1 MFLSADSFLIREM
14 KIIEEK
20 NHVTKK
26 MYRTENDIEK
36 STRMELNTLLN
47 ARLADVIDLQLQM
60 KQAHWN
66 VKGPHFISLH
76 ELFDQ
81 IAESIGKY
89 GDTLAERVVQLGGVA
104 EGTVRVVGK
113 RSTLKDYPLTIGEG
127 LAHVRAVAAAL
138 ATFGTEV
145 RKSVPEAEKLE
156 DPGTVDILTEISRG
170 TDKWLWF
177 VEAHI
182 QTE

>member
-1 MFLSADSFLIREM
+1 L
-14 KIIEEK
+14 K
-20 NHVTKK
+20 
-26 MYRTENDIEK
+26 
-36 STRMELNTLLN
+36 
-47 ARLADVIDLQLQM
+47 ARLADVIELQLQM

-76 ELFDQ
+76 ELFDP
-81 IAESIGKY
+81 IAESIGQY
-89 GDTLAERVVQLGGVA
+89 SD
-104 EGTVRVVGK
+104 
-113 RSTLKDYPLTIGEG
+113 TLKDYPLTIGEG

-138 ATFGTEV
+138 AIFGVEV
-145 RKSVPEAEKLE
+145 RKSVSEAEKLE

-177 VEAHI
+177 VEVHI